1 MDGPEI
7 SAEMSDPKCEV
18 TQPPSV
24 TVVEPRRE
32 LPRLKVEAPVA
43 DDDDEDDEADTPTAL
58 PLLLPPGFLQVKHRT
73 RRLFSIKSQSHLA
86 EIKMFVRPTSFIIR
100 LW

>member
-18 TQPPSV
+18 TQPPPSV

-43 DDDDEDDEADTPTAL
+43 DEDDEADTPTAL